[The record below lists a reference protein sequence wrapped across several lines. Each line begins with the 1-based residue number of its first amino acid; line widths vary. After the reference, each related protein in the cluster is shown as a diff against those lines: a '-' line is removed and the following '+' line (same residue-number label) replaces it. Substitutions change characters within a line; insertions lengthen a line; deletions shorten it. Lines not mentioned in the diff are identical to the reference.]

1 MKRRCK
7 LPRARTEKLITRQL
21 PGELL
26 VYDLRR
32 HKAFCLN
39 ETAAMVWRHCNGQ
52 RTVAQLAE
60 ELTREYRS
68 PADEQLVWLALH
80 QLEKSHLLQTGGG
93 HHIAPVTRRRLIRAG
108 IISAIALPL
117 ISGIISPIPAQA
129 ATTLTQA
136 QCQANNPN
144 GPGGCGG
151 NPCTIGGTCQKQ
163 GGNCRCR

>member
-1 MKRRCK
+1 MKRRRT
-7 LPRARTEKLITRQL
+7 LPRARTGELITRQL

-39 ETAAMVWRHCNGQ
+39 QTAAMVWRHCNGQ
-52 RTVAQLAE
+52 RTVEQLAA
-60 ELTREYRS
+60 ELTSEYRS
-68 PADEQLVWLALH
+68 PADEQIVWLALH
-80 QLEKSHLLQTGGG
+80 QLQKSHLLQTGAEY
-93 HHIAPVTRRRLIRAG
+93 HIAPVTRRRLIRAG
-108 IISAIALPL
+108 IVSAIALPL

-136 QCQANNPN
+136 QCQAKNPN
-144 GPGGCGG
+144 NPGGCGG
-151 NPCTIGGTCQKQ
+151 NPCTVGGTCQKL